1 MFTSGLVFWH
11 WLVLAMLL
19 LLLELFAP
27 AAFFIWIG
35 AAAAV
40 LGLILMLVPALSWQ
54 VQLIAFAV
62 LSIVSV
68 MVGRRLFRKVDTSEP
83 STLNRRG
90 DQYIG
95 REFVLDDPLQNGTGR
110 VKVDDTSWRVIGPD
124 LPAGTRV
131 VVKSVDGS
139 SLVVDAV

>member
-1 MFTSGLVFWH
+1 MFAEGLVFWH

-19 LLLELFAP
+19 LLLELFVP
-27 AAFFIWIG
+27 AAFFIWIS

-40 LGLILMLVPALSWQ
+40 LGLVLMLVPALGWQ

-62 LSIVSV
+62 LSISSV
-68 MVGRRLFRKVDTSEP
+68 IIGRRLFRQVDTSVP
-83 STLNRRG
+83 TTLNRRG
-90 DQYIG
+90 DQYLG

-110 VKVDDTSWRVIGPD
+110 VKVDDTSWRVVGPD
-124 LPAGTRV
+124 LPAGTKV

>member
-27 AAFFIWIG
+27 AAFFVWIG

-40 LGLILMLVPALSWQ
+40 LGLVLMLIPALGWQ

-68 MVGRRLFRKVDTSEP
+68 IVGRRVFRKVDTSEP
-83 STLNRRG
+83 TTLNRRG

-95 REFVLDDPLQNGTGR
+95 REFVLDDAMENGTGR
-110 VKVDDTSWRVIGPD
+110 VRVDDTSWRVIGPD
-124 LPAGTRV
+124 LPAGAKV
-131 VVKSVDGS
+131 VVKSIDGS

>member
-1 MFTSGLVFWH
+1 MFTGGLVFWH

-62 LSIVSV
+62 LSIFSV
-68 MVGRRLFRKVDTSEP
+68 IVGRRLFRKIDTSEP
-83 STLNRRG
+83 TTLNRRG

-95 REFVLDDPLQNGTGR
+95 REFLLDEELQNGSGR
-110 VKVDDTSWRVIGPD
+110 LKVDDTSWRIIGPD
-124 LPAGTRV
+124 LPAGTKV
-131 VVKSVDGS
+131 VVKSIDGS
-139 SLVVDAV
+139 SMVVDAV

>member
-1 MFTSGLVFWH
+1 MFSTGLVFWH

-40 LGLILMLVPALSWQ
+40 LGLVLMLVPALGWQ

-62 LSIVSV
+62 LSIFSV
-68 MVGRRLFRKVDTSEP
+68 LVGRRLFRKVDTSEP
-83 STLNRRG
+83 TTLNRRG

-95 REFVLDDPLQNGTGR
+95 REFVLDEPLQNGTGR
-110 VKVDDTSWRVIGPD
+110 VNVDDTSWRVIGPD
-124 LPAGTRV
+124 LPAGSKV
-131 VVKSVDGS
+131 VVKSIDGS

>member
-1 MFTSGLVFWH
+1 MFTGGLVFWH

-19 LLLELFAP
+19 LLLELFVP

-68 MVGRRLFRKVDTSEP
+68 IVGRRLFRKIDSSEP
-83 STLNRRG
+83 TTLNRRG

-95 REFVLDDPLQNGTGR
+95 REFLLDDPLQNGTGR
-110 VKVDDTSWRVIGPD
+110 LKVDDTSWRIIGPD
-124 LPAGTRV
+124 LPVGTKV
-131 VVKSVDGS
+131 VVKSIDGS
-139 SLVVDAV
+139 SMVVDAV

>member
-1 MFTSGLVFWH
+1 MFTGGLVFWH

-40 LGLILMLVPALSWQ
+40 LGLILMLIPALSWQ

-62 LSIVSV
+62 LSIFSV
-68 MVGRRLFRKVDTSEP
+68 IVGRRLFRKIDTSEP
-83 STLNRRG
+83 TTLNRRG

-95 REFVLDDPLQNGTGR
+95 REFLLDEELQNGSGR
-110 VKVDDTSWRVIGPD
+110 LKVDDTSWRIIGPD
-124 LPAGTRV
+124 LPAGTKV
-131 VVKSVDGS
+131 VVKSIDGS
-139 SLVVDAV
+139 SMVVDAV

>member
-1 MFTSGLVFWH
+1 MFTGGLVFWH

-19 LLLELFAP
+19 LLLELFVP

-40 LGLILMLVPALSWQ
+40 LGLILMLLPALSWQ

-62 LSIVSV
+62 LSISSV
-68 MVGRRLFRKVDTSEP
+68 IVGRRLFRQVDTSEP
-83 STLNRRG
+83 TTLNRRG

-95 REFVLDDPLQNGTGR
+95 REFVLEAPLQNGTGR
-110 VKVDDTSWRVIGPD
+110 VNVDDSSWRIVGPD
-124 LPAGTRV
+124 LPAGSKV
-131 VVKSVDGS
+131 VVKSIDGS